1 MCGITDDA
9 APKAQDYLQLCGI
22 TDDAESKAQDYLQ
35 LCGITDDTEPKAQ
48 DYLHLCGITDDAEPK
63 VQDYL
68 QLCSLLTTQARLRA
82 AKEGKF
88 VSFPLSSGPSHGP
101 IIIYPSNTSH
111 IAL

>member
-1 MCGITDDA
+1 MVLLNTAPQAQDYLQLCGITDDA

-22 TDDAESKAQDYLQ
+22 TDDAAPKAQDYLQ
-35 LCGITDDTEPKAQ
+35 LCV
-48 DYLHLCGITDDAEPK
+48 ITDDAAPK
-63 VQDYL
+63 AQDYL

-101 IIIYPSNTSH
+101 NYMS
-111 IAL
+111 